1 MKDYQR
7 QKGNRYILPRTL
19 YHQTVWQIRDYYRL
33 KEQADAILE
42 ESPPPPDGQ
51 PHGTSIGDQV
61 AVKAIRRE
69 TMLSTV
75 RVIEKE
81 KQMIPK
87 EYLDGVWNNILFGTA
102 YPDDADRSTYGR
114 YKSKFVYSVARGLY
128 LL

>member
-19 YHQTVWQIRDYYRL
+19 YHQTIWQIRDYYRL
-33 KEQADAILE
+33 KEEADAILE

-51 PHGTSIGDQV
+51 PHGTNIGDQV
-61 AVKAIRRE
+61 ASKAIRRE
-69 TMLSTV
+69 TMLATV
-75 RVIEKE
+75 RVIERE
-81 KQMIPK
+81 KQLIPG
-87 EYLDGVWNNILFGTA
+87 EYRDGVWNNILFGTA
-102 YPDDADRSTYGR
+102 YPNDADRSTYGR

>member
-61 AVKAIRRE
+61 AVKAIR
-69 TMLSTV
+69 L
-75 RVIEKE
+75 IEKE

-87 EYLDGVWNNILFGTA
+87 EYRDGVWNNILFGTA

>member
-81 KQMIPK
+81 KQMMMRHTRN
-87 EYLDGVWNNILFGTA
+87 DM
-102 YPDDADRSTYGR
+102 
-114 YKSKFVYSVARGLY
+114 
-128 LL
+128 

>member
-51 PHGTSIGDQV
+51 PHGTSIGEV
-61 AVKAIRRE
+61 ASRAIRRE

-81 KQMIPK
+81 KQLIPK
-87 EYLDGVWNNILFGTA
+87 EYRDGVWNNILFGTA

>member
-1 MKDYQR
+1 M
-7 QKGNRYILPRTL
+7 
-19 YHQTVWQIRDYYRL
+19 
-33 KEQADAILE
+33 
-42 ESPPPPDGQ
+42 
-51 PHGTSIGDQV
+51 
-61 AVKAIRRE
+61 KAIRRE

-75 RVIEKE
+75 RVIEKK

-87 EYLDGVWNNILFGTA
+87 EYRDGVWNNILFGTA

>member
-61 AVKAIRRE
+61 ASRVIRRE

-81 KQMIPK
+81 KQLIPK
-87 EYLDGVWNNILFGTA
+87 EYRDGVWNNILFGTA